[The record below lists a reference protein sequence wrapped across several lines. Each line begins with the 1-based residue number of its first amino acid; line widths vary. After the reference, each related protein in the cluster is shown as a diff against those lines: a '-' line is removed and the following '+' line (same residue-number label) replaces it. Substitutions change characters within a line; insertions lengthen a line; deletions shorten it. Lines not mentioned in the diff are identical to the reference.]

1 MKGDRGEGTPPPPA
15 PDTERRSTYAS
26 SLGPTGRSFRDFFH
40 AVVALMKEH
49 QVTTLYNHE
58 NPELL
63 GMSSVM
69 GPFGVSSL
77 VDNVVLLNWVEL
89 GDTFRQ
95 ALTIAK
101 MRANAF
107 DRTTR
112 ECEVVN
118 GQGMRV
124 LPRQI
129 PPGATRRLAFWE
141 YYSLVSR
148 SPERH
153 AARGGG
159 S

>member
-1 MKGDRGEGTPPPPA
+1 
-15 PDTERRSTYAS
+15 
-26 SLGPTGRSFRDFFH
+26 
-40 AVVALMKEH
+40 MKEH
-49 QVTTLYNHE
+49 QVTTVYNHE

-89 GDTFRQ
+89 ADTFRQ

-107 DRTTR
+107 DRSTR

-118 GQGMRV
+118 GRGMHV
-124 LPRQI
+124 LPRHV
-129 PPGATRRLAFWE
+129 PPGAARRLAFWE
-141 YYSLVSR
+141 YNSLVAR

-153 AARGGG
+153 ALVGRE
-159 S
+159 